1 MSDSVAFRAFR
12 GTRRSSVYRE
22 HVSTH
27 GAVAQIREAAERSE
41 LALLASLP
49 PHEPVELDKSEARRL
64 AEEATSIRADATL
77 LGLDADLT
85 AIAEVAN
92 WCAHARG
99 RAWLRIATM
108 DDVSDPVG

>member
-1 MSDSVAFRAFR
+1 MSDRVAFRAFR
-12 GTRRSSVYRE
+12 GSRRSSVYRE

-27 GAVAQIREAAERSE
+27 GAVARIREAAESSG
-41 LALLASLP
+41 LPLLGSLP
-49 PHEPVELDKSEARRL
+49 PHEPVELDRSESRRL

-77 LGLDADLT
+77 LELDADLT

-99 RAWLRIATM
+99 RAWLRIATA
-108 DDVSDPVG
+108 DDFDAVG